1 MRKISQKLLH
11 QSGNLR
17 VMAFE
22 GEVTAGDE
30 VDLDIGHIAL
40 EGIGSGRDERR
51 VVLAPYIMY
60 V

>member
-1 MRKISQKLLH
+1 
-11 QSGNLR
+11 
-17 VMAFE
+17 MAFE